1 MTPLKIEI
9 VSDVMCPWC
18 VVGYKNLETA
28 LAELQTSIKAD
39 ISWHAF
45 ELNPDMPIE
54 GQNLAEHLMQ
64 KYGQTKEQSV
74 ENRERLTDVGKQA
87 GFDFNF
93 DENSIMINSFD
104 CHRLLSWAKDHNK
117 QTELKLALFKAHF
130 SDKIY
135 LNDQDALLKVV
146 TSVGLSGDDAMEI
159 LVSNAYAEDVKTEQ
173 DKMRQWGISSVPT
186 FIINDKYAINGGQ
199 AVETFKQALE
209 QISSESSVL

>member
-28 LAELQTSIKAD
+28 LAELQTSIQAD

-64 KYGQTKEQSV
+64 KYGQTKAQSI

-104 CHRLLSWAKDHNK
+104 CHRLLSWAKDHDK

-135 LNDQDALLKVV
+135 LNEQDALLKVV
-146 TSVGLSGDDAMEI
+146 TSVGLSSEDAI
-159 LVSNAYAEDVKTEQ
+159 ALLKSNAYAEKVKTEQ
-173 DKMRQWGISSVPT
+173 DKMRQLGISSVPT
-186 FIINDKYAINGGQ
+186 FIINEKYAINGGQ

-209 QISSESSVL
+209 QISRES